1 MAIIPKPE
9 NTPSLRNEALN
20 TLFLLGP
27 ELPPEALTDLLREIP
42 ALSLLQDC
50 CDILTWGVRNYERL
64 TAADDAAKETW
75 AVIYAFFLAGAT
87 GQAEATAVLLEF
99 LDAPSAVLEFYFGD
113 ILTEEAWWPL
123 RQLLPGALDAYI
135 AFLRRRDVDY
145 TAQAAVLYALLYA
158 AYRSEAEAAQ
168 IKSELIDFA
177 KERAAQKGSESDDV
191 DFVLTE
197 LALCLI
203 DDGAEDA
210 LAAGKAVYESGLADE
225 SIAGGLK
232 EVLESRGQYPNRFA
246 RQPYESAGKAFGRLS
261 LYQRIDSAE
270 TFQDLFG
277 ADMLPKSLFTNDP
290 SEQYYNPQQPI
301 VKSEKIGRN
310 DPCPCGSGKK
320 YKKCCGKA

>member
-1 MAIIPKPE
+1 MSIIPKSEGAPD
-9 NTPSLRNEALN
+9 LRNEALN

-27 ELPPEALTDLLREIP
+27 RLPQEAPVDFLRELPAD
-42 ALSLLQDC
+42 SLLQDC
-50 CDILTWGVRNYERL
+50 RDILIWGLKNYERL

-113 ILTEEAWWPL
+113 ILTEEAWRPL

-158 AYRSEAEAAQ
+158 AYRPEAEAVQ
-168 IKSELIDFA
+168 IKPALIDFA
-177 KERAAQKGSESDDV
+177 KERAAQKYGESDDV

-210 LAAGKAVYESGLADE
+210 LTAGKAVYESGLADE
-225 SIAGGLK
+225 SIAGDLE
-232 EVLESRGQYPNRFA
+232 EVLKDRGQYPNHFA
-246 RQPYESAGKAFGRLS
+246 SQPYESAREIFERLS
-261 LYQRIDSAE
+261 SYQRIDTGE
-270 TFQDLFG
+270 TLQDLFD
-277 ADMLPKSLFTNDP
+277 ADLPPESLFTNDP
-290 SEQYYNPQQPI
+290 SEPYYNPQQPI
-301 VKSEKIGRN
+301 VKGEKIGRN